1 FRSHLFKTVSN
12 RDTGVNSKPK
22 SHVTIRHTILEEI
35 GNRVTTRA
43 AQVVKKAQNTKVPV
57 QPRETTNVNE
67 QLKPTA
73 SMEMLVP
80 NGPSPVPEDAS
91 MKEENICQAFS
102 DALVCKIED
111 IDNEDWNNPQLC
123 NINGHKRTILVDWLV
138 QIPSK
143 FRLLQETLYVCVPV
157 SHRKLQLVWITAL
170 FLASKYEEMFSP
182 NIEGF
187 VYITDN
193 AYTISQI
200 QEMETNFERTEIS
213 VGQASQAGKADVEQN
228 TLAKYLMELTL
239 IDYDMMHYHPS
250 KAAAAASCLSQKVL
264 GQGKWNLKQQC
275 YTGYTENEGLE
286 VMQHMAKNVL
296 QVNENLTKFIAIRNK
311 YANSKFLKISTI
323 SQLNSKTIKDLA
335 SPLMG
340 GS

>member
-12 RDTGVNSKPK
+12 VLQNDFTTGVNSKLK

-57 QPRETTNVNE
+57 QPRKTTNVNK

-80 NGPSPVPEDAS
+80 NGPSPIPEDAS

-187 VYITDN
+187 VYVTDN
-193 AYTISQI
+193 NRNLSWVDPCH
-200 QEMETNFERTEIS
+200 FLR
-213 VGQASQAGKADVEQN
+213 QASQAGKADVEQN